1 MTTQQDISRHL
12 LEWDKIAQA
21 YRSTINAHAEAENTY
36 RQERAKFIIRAKD
49 ADPKLSQ
56 AGAETLADADDPV
69 MILRLKKE
77 ARAGEVEAYRQ
88 KLFWCRAK
96 ADSLR
101 SDRVDEREANKLYS
115 QHGGDA

>member
-1 MTTQQDISRHL
+1 MIQTDINRHL

-36 RQERAKFIIRAKD
+36 RKERAKFIIRAKD

-69 MILRLKKE
+69 MTLRLKKE
-77 ARAGEVEAYRQ
+77 AKAGEVEAYRQ

-101 SDRVDEREANKLYS
+101 SDRVDEREANRLYS
-115 QHGGDA
+115 ENPAGA

>member
-1 MTTQQDISRHL
+1 VIQTDINRHL

-69 MILRLKKE
+69 MTLRLKKE
-77 ARAGEVEAYRQ
+77 AKAGEVEAYRQ

>member
-12 LEWDKIAQA
+12 LEWDRIAQA
-21 YRSTINAHAEAENTY
+21 YRSTINAQAEAENMY

-69 MILRLKKE
+69 MTLRLKKE
-77 ARAGEVEAYRQ
+77 AKAGEVEAYRQ

-101 SDRVDEREANKLYS
+101 SEKVDEREANRLYS
-115 QHGGDA
+115 ENPAGA

>member
-1 MTTQQDISRHL
+1 MIQTDINRHL

-69 MILRLKKE
+69 MTLRLKKE
-77 ARAGEVEAYRQ
+77 AKAGEVEAYRQ

>member
-1 MTTQQDISRHL
+1 MIQTDINRHL

-21 YRSTINAHAEAENTY
+21 YRSTINAHAEAENQY
-36 RQERAKFIIRAKD
+36 RAQRAKFIIRAKD

-69 MILRLKKE
+69 MTLRLKKE
-77 ARAGEVEAYRQ
+77 AKAGEVEAYRQ

-101 SDRVDEREANKLYS
+101 SDRVDEREANRLYS
-115 QHGGDA
+115 ENPGGA